1 MVTYIVIAVV
11 IVIAAIFLYRK
22 KRREDMAQGL
32 QVFDANGK
40 VVVNMQTRISKVLGE
55 VTTNRQDGS
64 LTDAR
69 LLDGTMWYAIT
80 ELDYGGDY
88 SALEVKAN
96 GSTLSWTQKYPTSGS
111 QVLYTDNGFTFV
123 YGIY

>member
-1 MVTYIVIAVV
+1 
-11 IVIAAIFLYRK
+11 
-22 KRREDMAQGL
+22 MAQGL

-40 VVVNMQTRISKVLGE
+40 VVVNMQTRISKLLGK
-55 VTTNRQDGS
+55 VTTNWRTGSNGS
-64 LTDAR
+64 LTDER

-80 ELDYGGDY
+80 EVDSGGDY

-96 GSTLSWTQKYPTSGS
+96 GSTLSWTQKYPTVGGHNYETP
-111 QVLYTDNGFTFV
+111 QNGFTFV